1 MKGAN
6 MTEHL
11 MLRGLAVQ
19 PMFPTPIAVGMVP
32 DAEKINADLE
42 KVILARE
49 QQHPST
55 VHSNLGGWQSIWDME
70 AWGGTSTAAILK
82 AGKSLAT
89 QLTADRQGRPIAVN
103 WKANCW
109 ANVNRSGHGNEF
121 HCHPGAYWSG
131 SYYINDGG
139 VAADPGLGGE
149 FEIQDPRGPAPVMY
163 APLLT
168 FAVPGG
174 LTLGSSELLSPQ
186 AGMMVLFPSWLMHAV
201 RPYRGTQNRI
211 SMAFNFSL

>member
-1 MKGAN
+1 
-6 MTEHL
+6 MTEKL
-11 MLRGLAVQ
+11 ILSGLAVQ
-19 PMFPTPIAVGMVP
+19 QMFATPIAVGMVP
-32 DAEKINADLE
+32 DAEKINIDLE
-42 KVILARE
+42 KIILARE
-49 QQHPST
+49 QHHPST
-55 VHSNLGGWQSIWDME
+55 QHSNLGGWQSSWDME
-70 AWGGTSTAAILK
+70 AWGGKSAAAILA

-89 QLTADRQGRPIAVN
+89 QLTADRQGHPTPVS

-109 ANVNRSGHGNEF
+109 ANINRSGHGNEF

-174 LTLGSSELLSPQ
+174 LTLGSSELLSPR

-201 RPYRGTQNRI
+201 RPYHGTQTRI

>member
-1 MKGAN
+1 
-6 MTEHL
+6 MTKQSSL
-11 MLRGLAVQ
+11 LGLSVQ
-19 PMFPTPIAVGMVP
+19 PMFPTPVAVGMMP
-32 DAEKINADLE
+32 NAEKINADLE

-55 VHSNLGGWQSIWDME
+55 QHSNLGGWQSSWDME
-70 AWGGTSTAAILK
+70 AWGGTSTATVLA
-82 AGKSLAT
+82 AAKSLAT
-89 QLTADRQGRPIAVN
+89 QLTADRQGRGIAVN
-103 WKANCW
+103 WKSNCW
-109 ANVNRSGHGNEF
+109 ANINRSGHGNEF

-139 VAADPGLGGE
+139 IAADPGLGGE

-174 LTLGSSELLSPQ
+174 LTLGSSELLPPR

-201 RPYRGTQNRI
+201 RPYRGKQTRI